1 MKKLELEFHNKM
13 EEIYFRA
20 KDEIDYPA
28 NRFKQMID
36 INGGY
41 KAAKILLG
49 SKELSDGFIELYNH
63 NRLDLS
69 MEALIVENLKFH
81 ELFTKDEIKIAKDRL
96 IKCGYIPKTK

>member
-1 MKKLELEFHNKM
+1 MKKLELEFHDRM
-13 EEIYFRA
+13 EEIYYRA

-41 KAAKILLG
+41 KAAKILLD

-96 IKCGYIPKTK
+96 IKCGYIPKIK